1 MIVTSSTLLGL
12 TSMNGSYEIHL
23 AMLVILFVNVEVM
36 ILPSIPSE
44 APEAEMEPGSLRRLC
59 IYTHSYL
66 MIVCFMTV
74 SPRFSNS
81 ALLQIANF
89 FGLGLYIFTISKV
102 SIEIYDSKPLVWMRT
117 PQTTVG
123 SIWL

>member
-44 APEAEMEPGSLRRLC
+44 LPETEMVPGSLRRLC
-59 IYTHSYL
+59 QYTHGYL
-66 MIVCFMTV
+66 MVICFMTT
-74 SPRFSNS
+74 SPRFTNS

-89 FGLGLYIFTISKV
+89 FGLGLYIFTMSRV
-102 SIEIYDSKPLVWMRT
+102 AIEIYDSKPLIWMRT
-117 PQTTVG
+117 K
-123 SIWL
+123 